1 MYELDREKFG
11 SFIAQLRKEKG
22 YTQKELAEKLSISD
36 KAVSKWE
43 TGKSLPDISLLV
55 PLADIMEV
63 TVTELL
69 EARRIEG
76 AQITAVPVEDM
87 VKKAL
92 TYSEEI
98 QKKNTRQKVKHCILC
113 GAGILAGLLEV
124 WGLILLTKGTD
135 FLSLYSSSSVFCLE
149 GLCILFGIYFW
160 IFAKE
165 KIPSFYDENK
175 LNFYSDGVFRIN
187 MPGLHFNNRNWPYI
201 VRVSRLSMLALMI
214 LCPLVYF
221 ILYFVASLFSSADI
235 AFAGQFII
243 LFIFLGS
250 VFIPIY
256 AVGKKY
262 E

>member
-11 SFIAQLRKEKG
+11 SFIARLRKEKG

-113 GAGILAGLLEV
+113 GAGILAGLLEIL
-124 WGLILLTKGTD
+124 GLVLLTKDTD
-135 FLSLYSSSSVFCLE
+135 FLSRGSV
-149 GLCILFGIYFW
+149 
-160 IFAKE
+160 K
-165 KIPSFYDENK
+165 N
-175 LNFYSDGVFRIN
+175 
-187 MPGLHFNNRNWPYI
+187 
-201 VRVSRLSMLALMI
+201 
-214 LCPLVYF
+214 
-221 ILYFVASLFSSADI
+221 FVALVKNGSFLVRITDMTILIEKEFIYGSSKRPNPTDYYRKQHYQC
-235 AFAGQFII
+235 G
-243 LFIFLGS
+243 
-250 VFIPIY
+250 
-256 AVGKKY
+256 
-262 E
+262 

>member
-11 SFIAQLRKEKG
+11 SFIARLRKEKG

-43 TGKSLPDISLLV
+43 TVKSLPDISLLV

-76 AQITAVPVEDM
+76 TQITAVPVEDM

-113 GAGILAGLLEV
+113 GAGIMAGLLEIL
-124 WGLILLTKGTD
+124 GLVLLTKDTD
-135 FLSLYSSSSVFCLE
+135 FLSRYSSVFGLE
-149 GLCILFGIYFW
+149 GLSILFGIYFW

-175 LNFYSDGVFRIN
+175 LNFYSDGIFRIN

-201 VRVSRLSMLALMI
+201 VRVSRLGMLALMI

-221 ILYFVASLFSSADI
+221 ILYFIASTFSSADMV
-235 AFAGQFII
+235 FAGQFII
-243 LFIFLGS
+243 LLIFLGS
-250 VFIPIY
+250 VFIPLY
-256 AVGKKY
+256 VVGKKY